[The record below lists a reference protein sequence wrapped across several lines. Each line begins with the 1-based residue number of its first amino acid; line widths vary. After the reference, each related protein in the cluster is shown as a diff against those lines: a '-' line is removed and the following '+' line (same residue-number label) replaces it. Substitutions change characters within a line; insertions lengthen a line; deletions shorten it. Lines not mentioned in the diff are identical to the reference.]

1 AGEQAWATHMLLVS
15 WVRFGT
21 GLASTG
27 ILCAV
32 GGIPD
37 EGPAGKCV
45 GTGAVYSAAFFQ
57 ESEMSGGLCGGHVSC
72 VYAHVVPLAALGHPG
87 GDLPQGGGS
96 LGVCWRRPWND
107 MRVHARDTA
116 AAEIGRAHV

>member
-1 AGEQAWATHMLLVS
+1 MLLVS

-21 GLASTG
+21 GLASTA

-57 ESEMSGGLCGGHVSC
+57 ESEMSGGLCGGHVSW
-72 VYAHVVPLAALGHPG
+72 VYAHVVPWAAPGHLG
-87 GDLPQGGGS
+87 GDLPQGGGAVGEGRGGLVQS
-96 LGVCWRRPWND
+96 FRVRCCCRRGLPGA
-107 MRVHARDTA
+107 V
-116 AAEIGRAHV
+116 